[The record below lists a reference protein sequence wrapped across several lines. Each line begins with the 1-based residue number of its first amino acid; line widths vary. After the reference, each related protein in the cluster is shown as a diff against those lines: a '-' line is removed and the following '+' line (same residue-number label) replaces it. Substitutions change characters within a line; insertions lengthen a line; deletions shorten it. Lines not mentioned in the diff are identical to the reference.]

1 MSIRAITTLVMLL
14 ATACTLRAQSPAP
27 ATQDTQKLKIET
39 ALLIEN
45 FRKGEREMQKLSGNV
60 RLRQEDILIHCDSA
74 IMDGDHAILKGGVVI
89 EQGDTVKIFSDSTH
103 YRADTKQA
111 DLLSNVVL
119 ENGVQQLFTSKM
131 HYDAARKIA
140 DYQNGA
146 TMSNGQSRLKS
157 RRGYYHVNEKEI
169 YLKGDVLATDPDFTM
184 RTDTMTFNTEAQ

>member
-1 MSIRAITTLVMLL
+1 MSIRAITILAVLL
-14 ATACTLRAQSPAP
+14 TTVSALYAQSPAP

-45 FRKGEREMQKLSGNV
+45 FRKGDREMQKLSGNV

-111 DLLSNVVL
+111 DLLGNVVL

-146 TMSNGQSRLKS
+146 TMSNGQSRLKNS
-157 RRGYYHVNEKEI
+157 
-169 YLKGDVLATDPDFTM
+169 
-184 RTDTMTFNTEAQ
+184 